1 MQLDLFRQKGG
12 MGLSEREAVEV
23 ARLRWHAFR
32 RAFVGP
38 PCPEFIRGAR
48 PACRVIPAALPVIFA
63 HEPEIEPDPEIEPE
77 LEVLPEPEPEG
88 EECDDLDIP
97 DAIPLATSHI
107 LASAR
112 YQIEAERLQSM
123 GCYRRASNRYQKALT
138 LAQPGKR
145 ADKLRA
151 MVNKCARLAG
161 KCVLE

>member
-48 PACRVIPAALPVIFA
+48 PACRVIPAAPPVVFI
-63 HEPEIEPDPEIEPE
+63 PEPEIEPE
-77 LEVLPEPEPEG
+77 LETLPEPSLEPEG
-88 EECDDLDIP
+88 EEYDDFDMP
-97 DAIPLATSHI
+97 DATPLDTSQI

-112 YQIEAERLQSM
+112 YQMEAERLQRL
-123 GCYRRASNRYQKALT
+123 GCYRRASTRYRKALM
-138 LAQPGKR
+138 LASPGKR
-145 ADKLRA
+145 ADRLRV
-151 MVNKCARLAG
+151 MVNRCARLAG
-161 KCVLE
+161 KCVRE

>member
-48 PACRVIPAALPVIFA
+48 PACRVIPAAPPVVFIP
-63 HEPEIEPDPEIEPE
+63 EPEIEPEPETLPE
-77 LEVLPEPEPEG
+77 LEIELSPDDEG
-88 EECDDLDIP
+88 EEYGELDIP
-97 DAIPLATSHI
+97 DATPLNTSQI

-112 YQIEAERLQSM
+112 YQLEAERLQKL
-123 GCYRRASNRYQKALT
+123 GLYRRAATRYRKALSIT
-138 LAQPGKR
+138 VPGKR
-145 ADKLRA
+145 ADNLRR
-151 MVNKCARLAG
+151 MVDKCARMAG
-161 KCVLE
+161 KRVRG

>member
-48 PACRVIPAALPVIFA
+48 PVWHPIPTILPVI
-63 HEPEIEPDPEIEPE
+63 DN
-77 LEVLPEPEPEG
+77 PEPEPEPLPELEIELSPDDEN
-88 EECDDLDIP
+88 EEYDDFDIP
-97 DAIPLATSHI
+97 DAIPLNTSHI

-151 MVNKCARLAG
+151 MVNRCARLAG
-161 KCVLE
+161 KCVRE

>member
-48 PACRVIPAALPVIFA
+48 PACRVIPAAPPVVFI
-63 HEPEIEPDPEIEPE
+63 PEPEIEPE
-77 LEVLPEPEPEG
+77 LETLPEPSLEPEG
-88 EECDDLDIP
+88 EEYDDFDMP
-97 DAIPLATSHI
+97 DATPLDTSQI

-112 YQIEAERLQSM
+112 YQMEAERLQRL
-123 GCYRRASNRYQKALT
+123 GCYRRASTRYQKALMF
-138 LAQPGKR
+138 ASPGKR
-145 ADKLRA
+145 ADKLRV
-151 MVNKCARLAG
+151 MVNRCARMAG
-161 KCVLE
+161 KRVRG

>member
-38 PCPEFIRGAR
+38 PCPEFIRVYR

-63 HEPEIEPDPEIEPE
+63 HEPDPEIEPE
-77 LEVLPEPEPEG
+77 LEVLPEPEPED

-97 DAIPLATSHI
+97 DAIPLNTSHI

-123 GCYRRASNRYQKALT
+123 GCYRRASTRYQKALT

-145 ADKLRA
+145 ADKVRA
-151 MVNKCARLAG
+151 MVNRCARLAG
-161 KCVLE
+161 KCVRE

>member
-48 PACRVIPAALPVIFA
+48 PACRVIPAAPPVVFI
-63 HEPEIEPDPEIEPE
+63 PEPEIEPE
-77 LEVLPEPEPEG
+77 LETLPEPSLEPES

-97 DAIPLATSHI
+97 DAIPLNTSQI

-112 YQIEAERLQSM
+112 YQLEAERLQKL
-123 GCYRRASNRYQKALT
+123 GLYRRAATRYRKALSIT
-138 LAQPGKR
+138 VPGKR
-145 ADKLRA
+145 ADNLRR
-151 MVNKCARLAG
+151 MVDKCARMAG
-161 KCVLE
+161 KRVRG

>member
-48 PACRVIPAALPVIFA
+48 PACRVIPAAPPVVFI
-63 HEPEIEPDPEIEPE
+63 PEPEIEPE
-77 LEVLPEPEPEG
+77 LETLPEPSLEPES
-88 EECDDLDIP
+88 EEYDDFDIP
-97 DAIPLATSHI
+97 DAIPLNTSQI

-123 GCYRRASNRYQKALT
+123 GCYRRASTRYQKALT

-145 ADKLRA
+145 ADKLRR
-151 MVNKCARLAG
+151 MVDKCARMAG
-161 KCVLE
+161 KRVRG

>member
-48 PACRVIPAALPVIFA
+48 PACRVIPAAPPVVFI
-63 HEPEIEPDPEIEPE
+63 PEPEIEPE
-77 LEVLPEPEPEG
+77 LETLPEPSLEPES
-88 EECDDLDIP
+88 EEYDDFDIP
-97 DAIPLATSHI
+97 DAIPLNTSQI

-112 YQIEAERLQSM
+112 YQLEAERLQKL
-123 GCYRRASNRYQKALT
+123 GLYRRAATRYRKALSIT
-138 LAQPGKR
+138 VPGKR
-145 ADKLRA
+145 ADNLRR
-151 MVNKCARLAG
+151 MVDKCARMAG
-161 KCVLE
+161 KRVRG

>member
-48 PACRVIPAALPVIFA
+48 PVWHPIPTILPVI
-63 HEPEIEPDPEIEPE
+63 DN
-77 LEVLPEPEPEG
+77 PEPEPEPLPELEIELSPDDEG
-88 EECDDLDIP
+88 EEYGELDIP
-97 DAIPLATSHI
+97 DATPLNTSQI

-112 YQIEAERLQSM
+112 YQLEAERLQKL
-123 GCYRRASNRYQKALT
+123 GLYRRAATRYRKALSIT
-138 LAQPGKR
+138 VPGKR
-145 ADKLRA
+145 ADKLRR
-151 MVNKCARLAG
+151 MVDKCARMAG
-161 KCVLE
+161 KRVRG

>member
-38 PCPEFIRGAR
+38 PCPEFIRCAR
-48 PACRVIPAALPVIFA
+48 PACRVIPAAPPVVFI
-63 HEPEIEPDPEIEPE
+63 PEPEIEPE
-77 LEVLPEPEPEG
+77 LETLPEPSLEPEG
-88 EECDDLDIP
+88 EECDDFDMLD
-97 DAIPLATSHI
+97 ATPLNTSHI

-123 GCYRRASNRYQKALT
+123 GCYRRASTRYQKALT

-151 MVNKCARLAG
+151 MVNRCARLAG
-161 KCVLE
+161 KRVRG

>member
-48 PACRVIPAALPVIFA
+48 PACRVIPAAPPVVFI
-63 HEPEIEPDPEIEPE
+63 PEPEIEPE
-77 LEVLPEPEPEG
+77 LETLPEPSLEPES
-88 EECDDLDIP
+88 EEYDDFDMP
-97 DAIPLATSHI
+97 DATPLDTSQI

-112 YQIEAERLQSM
+112 YQMEAERLQRL
-123 GCYRRASNRYQKALT
+123 GCYRRASTRYQKALMF
-138 LAQPGKR
+138 ASPGKR
-145 ADKLRA
+145 ADKLRV
-151 MVNKCARLAG
+151 MVNRCARMAG
-161 KCVLE
+161 KPVRE

>member
-48 PACRVIPAALPVIFA
+48 PACRVIPAAPPVVFI
-63 HEPEIEPDPEIEPE
+63 PEPEIEPE
-77 LEVLPEPEPEG
+77 LETLPEPSLEPES

-97 DAIPLATSHI
+97 DAIPLNTSHI

-112 YQIEAERLQSM
+112 YQMEAERLQRL
-123 GCYRRASNRYQKALT
+123 GCYRRASTRYQKALMF
-138 LAQPGKR
+138 ASPGKR
-145 ADKLRA
+145 ADKLRV
-151 MVNKCARLAG
+151 MVNRCARMAG
-161 KCVLE
+161 KRVRG

>member
-48 PACRVIPAALPVIFA
+48 PACRVIPAAPPVVFI
-63 HEPEIEPDPEIEPE
+63 PEPEIEPE
-77 LEVLPEPEPEG
+77 LETLPEPSLEPES

-97 DAIPLATSHI
+97 DAIPLNTSHI

-112 YQIEAERLQSM
+112 YQIEAERLQKL
-123 GCYRRASNRYQKALT
+123 GLYRRAATRYRKALSIT
-138 LAQPGKR
+138 VPGKR
-145 ADKLRA
+145 ADNLRR
-151 MVNKCARLAG
+151 MVDKCARMAG
-161 KCVLE
+161 KRVRG

>member
-48 PACRVIPAALPVIFA
+48 PACRVIPAAPPVVFI
-63 HEPEIEPDPEIEPE
+63 PEPEIEPE
-77 LEVLPEPEPEG
+77 LETLPEPSLEPES
-88 EECDDLDIP
+88 EEYDDFDIP
-97 DAIPLATSHI
+97 DAIPLNTSQI

-123 GCYRRASNRYQKALT
+123 GCYRRASTRYQKALT

-151 MVNKCARLAG
+151 MVNRCARLAG
-161 KCVLE
+161 QCVRE

>member
-48 PACRVIPAALPVIFA
+48 PACRVIPAAPPVVFI
-63 HEPEIEPDPEIEPE
+63 PEPEIEPE
-77 LEVLPEPEPEG
+77 LETLPEPSLEPEG
-88 EECDDLDIP
+88 EEYDDFDMP
-97 DAIPLATSHI
+97 DATPLDTSQI

-112 YQIEAERLQSM
+112 YQMEAERLQRL
-123 GCYRRASNRYQKALT
+123 GCYRRACTRYRKALM
-138 LAQPGKR
+138 LALPGKR
-145 ADKLRA
+145 ADKLRV
-151 MVNKCARLAG
+151 MVNRCARMAG
-161 KCVLE
+161 KRVRG

>member
-48 PACRVIPAALPVIFA
+48 PVWHPIPTILPVI
-63 HEPEIEPDPEIEPE
+63 DN
-77 LEVLPEPEPEG
+77 PEPEPETLPEPSLEPES
-88 EECDDLDIP
+88 EEYDDFDIP
-97 DAIPLATSHI
+97 DAIPLNTSQI

-151 MVNKCARLAG
+151 MVNRCARLAG
-161 KCVLE
+161 KCVRE

>member
-48 PACRVIPAALPVIFA
+48 PACRVIPAAPPVVFI
-63 HEPEIEPDPEIEPE
+63 PEPEIEPE
-77 LEVLPEPEPEG
+77 LETLPEPSLEPES
-88 EECDDLDIP
+88 EEYDDFDIP
-97 DAIPLATSHI
+97 DAIPLNTSQI

-112 YQIEAERLQSM
+112 YQIEAERLQKL
-123 GCYRRASNRYQKALT
+123 GLYRRAATRYRKALSIT
-138 LAQPGKR
+138 VPGKR
-145 ADKLRA
+145 ADNLRR
-151 MVNKCARLAG
+151 MVDKCARMAG
-161 KCVLE
+161 KRVRG

>member
-38 PCPEFIRGAR
+38 PCPEFIRCAR
-48 PACRVIPAALPVIFA
+48 PACRVISAAPPVIFT
-63 HEPEIEPDPEIEPE
+63 PEIEPE
-77 LEVLPEPEPEG
+77 LETLPEPSLEPES
-88 EECDDLDIP
+88 EEYDDFDIP
-97 DAIPLATSHI
+97 DAIPLNTSQI

-123 GCYRRASNRYQKALT
+123 GCYRRASTRYQKALT

-151 MVNKCARLAG
+151 MVNRCARLAG
-161 KCVLE
+161 KCVRE

>member
-48 PACRVIPAALPVIFA
+48 PACRVIPAAPPIIFTP
-63 HEPEIEPDPEIEPE
+63 EPEIKPE
-77 LEVLPEPEPEG
+77 LELETEMKFESED
-88 EECDDLDIP
+88 EECNMP
-97 DAIPLATSHI
+97 DVPPVSTSQI

-112 YQIEAERLQSM
+112 YQLEAERLQKLKLF
-123 GCYRRASNRYQKALT
+123 RRAATRYQKALSIT
-138 LAQPGKR
+138 APGKR
-145 ADKLRA
+145 ADKLRV
-151 MVNKCARLAG
+151 MVNRCARMAG
-161 KCVLE
+161 KRVRG

>member
-48 PACRVIPAALPVIFA
+48 PACRVIPAAPPVVFI
-63 HEPEIEPDPEIEPE
+63 PEPEIEPE
-77 LEVLPEPEPEG
+77 LETLPEPSLEPEG
-88 EECDDLDIP
+88 EEYDDFDMP
-97 DAIPLATSHI
+97 DATPLDTSQI

-112 YQIEAERLQSM
+112 YQMEAERLQRL
-123 GCYRRASNRYQKALT
+123 GCYRRASTRYQKALMF
-138 LAQPGKR
+138 ASPGKR
-145 ADKLRA
+145 ADRLRV
-151 MVNKCARLAG
+151 MVNKCARMAG
-161 KCVLE
+161 KRVRG